1 MNQKIQFLIHNKDV
15 QAPNDYYNMANG
27 TYFSCLTENY
37 VYPCNVTTF
46 INHKKQSGSSGLIPK
61 AELQVQDF
69 AIPLFY
75 FLDDVKVATAKCMAI
90 IVIPADTSIRCQDK
104 GCSNLPRK
112 EGAL

>member
-61 AELQVQDF
+61 AELQVQNF

-75 FLDDVKVATAKCMAI
+75 FLDDANCNSKMYGQN
-90 IVIPADTSIRCQDK
+90 VIPADISTRRQDK
-104 GCSNLPRK
+104 GCSSLPRK